1 MVYFAFLE
9 RFVIQKLKVAN
20 APSQGYHQERPHA
33 KADHR
38 HKYFR
43 ACCLCKAQLFCWDS
57 SNAVSVFQQQ
67 LLAICHIQGSYAFA
81 VLHLRQLNQLET
93 NLKNMFRKVKEK
105 TFNIR
110 NMAYHTWDSHQP
122 ILSSKVIW
130 EDEFLSHHSGSG
142 FHVSGLSAGLY
153 FQSVFF
159 QIMYSHFYK
168 IWFSIK

>member
-1 MVYFAFLE
+1 MYVDRVCCDIGNRRNRKQKYLWNSCRKCWAWIDKLTYPLLVYFAFLE
-9 RFVIQKLKVAN
+9 RFMIQKLKVAN

-38 HKYFR
+38 HNYFR

-110 NMAYHTWDSHQP
+110 NMEYHTWDSHKP
-122 ILSSKVIW
+122 I
-130 EDEFLSHHSGSG
+130 F
-142 FHVSGLSAGLY
+142 
-153 FQSVFF
+153 
-159 QIMYSHFYK
+159 
-168 IWFSIK
+168 IK